1 MTFSIS
7 FGQKLSKTQL
17 DEKLGEVACEC
28 ATKGEVNKDNIE
40 LTLGLCIIEAVNK
53 YEKDVEKHYGK
64 NVITNDAKMEELG
77 YNVGA
82 KMALKCPTIFKY
94 ILDSTTTDTEEPEE
108 EEYAMISG
116 KIFEIKSEQFITF
129 SVKESTGKNHNFILL
144 SSFENAYLLTDK
156 VLKTN
161 DNVDVSYYE
170 LEFYDAKLGK
180 FISYSIITDIIKK

>member
-1 MTFSIS
+1 MS
-7 FGQKLSKTQL
+7 FGQKLSKAQL
-17 DEKLGEVACEC
+17 DDKLGDTACEC

-40 LTLGLCIIEAVNK
+40 LTIGLCILEAANK

-64 NVITNDAKMEELG
+64 NIISDEAKMEKLA

-82 KMALKCPTIFKY
+82 KMGMKCPTIFKY
-94 ILDSTTTDTEEPEE
+94 ILDNEADQTEGMAEE

-116 KIFEIKSEQFITF
+116 KIFDIKSEQFITF
-129 SVKESTGKNHNFILL
+129 SVKETSGKNHHFILL
-144 SSFENAYLLTDK
+144 SNFDNAYLLTDK
-156 VLKTN
+156 VLKAN

>member
-1 MTFSIS
+1 MS
-7 FGQKLSKTQL
+7 
-17 DEKLGEVACEC
+17 
-28 ATKGEVNKDNIE
+28 
-40 LTLGLCIIEAVNK
+40 
-53 YEKDVEKHYGK
+53 
-64 NVITNDAKMEELG
+64 
-77 YNVGA
+77 
-82 KMALKCPTIFKY
+82 LKCPTIFKY